1 VKAFLA
7 EGDAIKQLAVKA
19 KARKAAIEAV
29 KPLLDDVIAL
39 RNVASG
45 VPALKEHLVELAHI
59 ITTRAAADSKP
70 RIETLRRDL
79 EAGLRKALK
88 DANATC
94 ETKYQE
100 ARSRLDSSDV
110 WQKLP
115 EAERVRLHM
124 LYGFEAPRSDEPAD
138 LRALVATLASRPL
151 SQRTAEAYGYAGKV
165 DGLLREAAQFLEP
178 KAQTISVDRR
188 LLKTPEDLQAWLKD
202 TEAKLSE
209 ALKKGPVNL
218 N

>member
-1 VKAFLA
+1 
-7 EGDAIKQLAVKA
+7 
-19 KARKAAIEAV
+19 
-29 KPLLDDVIAL
+29 L

-59 ITTRAAADSKP
+59 ITTRAAADSKT

-115 EAERVRLHM
+115 EEERVRLHM
-124 LYGFEAPRSDEPAD
+124 MYGFEAPRSDEPAD